1 MWNLKQF
8 VSISALEKCQRF
20 EGKVT
25 LKVIFISHQEHL
37 SSAGNTVTQVIINK
51 LDSRSILKW
60 LFQRRNTPTVVQSTD
75 WIYCS
80 YSLTAVWSHGNTFE
94 SKSEPS
100 QQSLAFLCFSS
111 PVCVSVCLVDACSY
125 QSLHNNRKQ
134 FANVLKIAFPI
145 LCSSIERCMHNFIN
159 TISALNG
166 GTDILKKKKISLL
179 FLSYGK
185 AVNGPYHT
193 KSPLPTSLSSSF
205 SLHPSHQP
213 SGTQSLIPPRSKH
226 YAAVC
231 WENIR
236 DLKEIIGGTAC
247 ICHSFLRLRRRSCRS
262 DHVDVLLLSCSVS
275 AAGLT
280 HVWFQSDTCVTHS
293 ASIHGFPVLCNLL
306 RLPLTHVQVARRV
319 EAEQCE

>member
-25 LKVIFISHQEHL
+25 LKVIFISQEHL

-80 YSLTAVWSHGNTFE
+80 YSLTAVWSHGNTLE

-166 GTDILKKKKISLL
+166 GTDILKKKKKSHYCSWAMEKQSMAHITQ
-179 FLSYGK
+179 K
-185 AVNGPYHT
+185 AP
-193 KSPLPTSLSSSF
+193 SP
-205 SLHPSHQP
+205 
-213 SGTQSLIPPRSKH
+213 PPRP
-226 YAAVC
+226 
-231 WENIR
+231 
-236 DLKEIIGGTAC
+236 
-247 ICHSFLRLRRRSCRS
+247 RLSPS
-262 DHVDVLLLSCSVS
+262 TLHTS
-275 AAGLT
+275 
-280 HVWFQSDTCVTHS
+280 
-293 ASIHGFPVLCNLL
+293 PVA
-306 RLPLTHVQVARRV
+306 HKA
-319 EAEQCE
+319 